1 MTRSGLFKVLFA
13 AALLPPLAGCWSA
26 YYDARTFFASGN
38 FASKEQLATL
48 GVPGMPEPGSPAD
61 RADMAAVLDW
71 QAKRT
76 PEQCEAAKAQARA
89 GYEVFF
95 GDLYPLPD
103 DPAAAEFID
112 KVRDDVWLAMGLLKS
127 KYDRPRPYSRDKA
140 VKPCLRR
147 PGGLAYP
154 SGHAALA
161 RAYALILSEVA
172 PARRA
177 EFLARADQAALNRVI
192 GGVHHPS
199 DIEAGKLLAEA
210 LYEEALADPE
220 FRRGLDAMRARPGRP
235 AGQ

>member
-1 MTRSGLFKVLFA
+1 MSRSGLFKVLFA

-38 FASKEQLATL
+38 YASKEELSSLQI
-48 GVPGMPEPGSPAD
+48 PDMPEPGSPAD

-71 QAKRT
+71 QSKRT
-76 PEQCEAAKAQARA
+76 PEQCEAANAQARA

-103 DPAAAEFID
+103 DPAAAEFIE

-147 PGGLAYP
+147 LGGLAYP

-161 RAYALILSEVA
+161 RTYALILSETA
-172 PARRA
+172 PSRRA

-199 DIEAGKLLAEA
+199 DIEAGKV
-210 LYEEALADPE
+210 LADSLYDEFLASPE
-220 FRRGLDAMRARPGRP
+220 FRREMMSVKSSVR
-235 AGQ
+235 